1 MSRRRLFHLAELD
14 ATPEFTSGLIA
25 HIRREP
31 SSAPDRTRSSLEQT
45 VQLPRVRRPKDL
57 LAPTGGREPQGVA
70 RAEAGNICALCVAR
84 AEFNF
89 VETRRE
95 HGAIGRSAI
104 QIRRRSKCAGIFR
117 PLRQDAACHRKLR
130 QTARSWP
137 PWRGWIRPSNPPSG
151 TPSSLPRKR
160 RTPSLRGVCRRRS
173 GWRKGLCRT
182 PERLGAVPA
191 LSPSDEGGGKP
202 PTGSVTNAP
211 EPIRPAP
218 AAATSTGTTRDP
230 TIRRGHRARPD
241 AATRYNEPVSMKFV
255 RWSQPGRPFASELT
269 A

>member
-173 GWRKGLCRT
+173 GWRKGCAERRNDSAPCQLCLHRT
-182 PERLGAVPA
+182 REAGSHRRDRSRTRPSRSGQHRLLP
-191 LSPSDEGGGKP
+191 
-202 PTGSVTNAP
+202 
-211 EPIRPAP
+211 PAP
-218 AAATSTGTTRDP
+218 GPRAIRRSAAGIAQDPMRRRGTTSR
-230 TIRRGHRARPD
+230 
-241 AATRYNEPVSMKFV
+241 
-255 RWSQPGRPFASELT
+255 
-269 A
+269 